1 MILFNDNKITI
12 DDNNY
17 TITIKNASSET
28 LAILE
33 DFEKDFGFSLN
44 ELPNLDLPLDLY
56 VRALEDQVNDQIL
69 AQLCDEDPHWD
80 CETDAYDRFM

>member
-44 ELPNLDLPLDLY
+44 ELPNLDFIHIIIQNCLST
-56 VRALEDQVNDQIL
+56 
-69 AQLCDEDPHWD
+69 C
-80 CETDAYDRFM
+80 